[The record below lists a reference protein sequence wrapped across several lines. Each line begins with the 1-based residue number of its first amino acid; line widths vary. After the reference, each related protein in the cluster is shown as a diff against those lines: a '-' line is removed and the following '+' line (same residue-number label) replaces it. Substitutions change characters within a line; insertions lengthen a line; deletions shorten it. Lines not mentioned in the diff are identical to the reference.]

1 MYSHT
6 KTSPQNLHLI
16 MLHCATE
23 FHTKR
28 PQPIFRPAG
37 WIEGS
42 WLCWHWRSLRKLNSS
57 LPLAALQILGCQ
69 IFRWKRP
76 GHWFS
81 SDRGG
86 EGLGD
91 RTRPLMVYPLKH
103 VSGKASPRN
112 ITPKTSCRDETSGA
126 LGRSID
132 SKTFKRQARR
142 QASTTALEDNGL
154 QCVSW
159 STFSCVL
166 CRWNDVRAVHHWF
179 IGFMTAWWCTRS
191 SCTYGHSTLFY

>member
-1 MYSHT
+1 ML
-6 KTSPQNLHLI
+6 QNFTQNGRSQFFGRRAGSKAVDYVDIGGPSENWIPLYHLPLCKYWDVKFSDERGQAI
-16 MLHCATE
+16 DFPATE
-23 FHTKR
+23 
-28 PQPIFRPAG
+28 
-37 WIEGS
+37 
-42 WLCWHWRSLRKLNSS
+42 
-57 LPLAALQILGCQ
+57 
-69 IFRWKRP
+69 
-76 GHWFS
+76 
-81 SDRGG
+81 G

-179 IGFMTAWWCTRS
+179 IGFMTAWWCTRY